1 MPIVSGIGSI
11 VGGIVGGSAANRAG
25 NQVNQAGINA
35 GSAVGTAGNQAAAA
49 TNAATATGVA
59 GINNAIGGVQQ
70 ATAAGQGNVNAAT
83 GQANTVAGNLL
94 GGQLQAL
101 SPYYAEGNTA
111 TGNLQNLANNPF
123 TAPTAAQAAA
133 TPGEQFQ
140 MQQGLQGVEQQL
152 GASGGAATGGAL
164 KALTQYGQGVA
175 STYYQNAFN
184 NALNAYNT
192 NVNTNLSMA
201 GQGLQGAS
209 LGQQASENFGNTYN
223 QNTMG
228 SQYFNANLGMQGAG
242 LGLQGSTAA
251 GQLGL
256 SGAETAG
263 NQNLQGTDL
272 AGQFMMQGANARAAG
287 ETAQGALL
295 GNGIAGLANGIGGA
309 MMPGGMFG
317 LGTSGGYVNPLAIF
331 SGNNPYFGPSASSQ
345 PGWTGA
351 AAPPPGGYGSM
362 PQTNDA
368 GVMMGGY
375 H

>member
-1 MPIVSGIGSI
+1 MPIISGVGSI
-11 VGGIVGGSAANRAG
+11 VGGIIGGAGANRAG
-25 NQVNQAGINA
+25 NTVASTAGAAGNA
-35 GSAVGTAGNQAAAA
+35 IGTAGNQAAAA
-49 TNAATATGVA
+49 TNAATNTGVA
-59 GINNAIGGVQQ
+59 GINNAIGNVNT
-70 ATAAGQGNVNAAT
+70 ATAAGQNNVNAAT

-223 QNTMG
+223 TNTMG

-263 NQNLQGTDL
+263 NQNMQGTLD
-272 AGQFMMQGANARAAG
+272 AGNFYMQGANARAAG
-287 ETAQGALL
+287 QASSSALL
-295 GNGIAGLANGIGGA
+295 GNGIAGLANGIGGTA
-309 MMPGGMFG
+309 MMGMG
-317 LGTSGGYVNPLAIF
+317 NGYFNP
-331 SGNNPYFGPSASSQ
+331 GPSASSQ
-345 PGWTGA
+345 PGWTGT
-351 AAPPPGGYGSM
+351 AAPPPSGGSDLLFSNANYG
-362 PQTNDA
+362 
-368 GVMMGGY
+368 Y
-375 H
+375 

>member
-1 MPIVSGIGSI
+1 MPIISGIGSL
-11 VGGIVGGSAANRAG
+11 VGGIIGGNAANRAG

-35 GSAVGTAGNQAAAA
+35 GTAIGTAGNQASAATTAA
-49 TNAATATGVA
+49 TNTGVA

-70 ATAAGQGNVNAAT
+70 ATAAGQANVNAAT

-101 SPYYAEGNTA
+101 SPYYSEGQ
-111 TGNLQNLANNPF
+111 TGTSNLQNLAANGGF
-123 TAPTAAQAAA
+123 QAPTAAQAAA

-175 STYYQNAFN
+175 STYYQNAFT

-263 NQNLQGTDL
+263 NQNMLGTEE
-272 AGQFMMQGANARAAG
+272 AGNFMMQGANARAAG
-287 ETAQGALL
+287 ETGQGALL
-295 GNGIAGLANGIGGA
+295 GNGIAGLANGIGGTA
-309 MMPGGMFG
+309 MLM
-317 LGTSGGYVNPLAIF
+317 SG
-331 SGNNPYFGPSASSQ
+331 SNPYFGPSASSQ
-345 PGWTGA
+345 PGWTGT
-351 AAPPPGGYGSM
+351 AAPPPSGGSDLLFSNANYG
-362 PQTNDA
+362 
-368 GVMMGGY
+368 Y
-375 H
+375 